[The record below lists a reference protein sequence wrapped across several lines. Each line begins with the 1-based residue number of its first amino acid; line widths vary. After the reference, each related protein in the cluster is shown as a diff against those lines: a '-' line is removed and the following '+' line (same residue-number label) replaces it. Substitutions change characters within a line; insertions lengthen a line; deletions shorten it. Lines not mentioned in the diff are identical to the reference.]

1 MGPDYDIEKQR
12 REFRKAL
19 SQVTWCIKQ
28 RYARY
33 RFILTDREVVAIR
46 RLDVNGDLE
55 LPDGYARKEA
65 KISPFWYHMDQSKS
79 GHD

>member
-46 RLDVNGDLE
+46 RLDTNEDLE
-55 LPDGYARKEA
+55 LSDEYARRKSKGFSILVSYGPV
-65 KISPFWYHMDQSKS
+65 KIRT
-79 GHD
+79 